1 MLVNLKKLVFSRVLS
16 HRQHLEKRPRGN
28 MGTVCEPESSGS
40 NSGESGASNRNRGSG
55 RHKAAKQLK
64 QYVKD
69 ANLEDL
75 CSRITRGMGTDD
87 LSALLMPKDDL
98 EKTIVDL
105 DDGPEGWNQT
115 AQHREQSTTDRVAKC
130 PKDHLSDDKDA
141 NSTIDAQPM
150 YPIMSSNMQHSDYKP
165 MLKAQV
171 PMTGSQH
178 VTTQPPNTA
187 MYMNPGSK
195 ANLTV
200 CTEHISEFISLLN
213 IVRRNESVN

>member
-105 DDGPEGWNQT
+105 DDEYFES
-115 AQHREQSTTDRVAKC
+115 RIDDVEKLYEIVAECMKAM
-130 PKDHLSDDKDA
+130 DA
-141 NSTIDAQPM
+141 
-150 YPIMSSNMQHSDYKP
+150 K
-165 MLKAQV
+165 
-171 PMTGSQH
+171 
-178 VTTQPPNTA
+178 
-187 MYMNPGSK
+187 
-195 ANLTV
+195 
-200 CTEHISEFISLLN
+200 
-213 IVRRNESVN
+213 